1 MLGQWDLLESVM
13 YRLASSLRSSKHF
26 MGVDFEE
33 LESNLLG
40 VDSQVGVAPQISK
53 FEECGSVWDGLL
65 LLDSNIRE
73 VAKTGEIVQDTIVVA
88 VNTINCQI
96 SQSLE
101 QHQKPSTIKTE
112 KMVDE
117 VQMALNGIGEY
128 IWTLGLEQERL
139 PEMVLLGQGN
149 MESAPLEE
157 LNTLKAQMKVLE
169 A

>member
-1 MLGQWDLLESVM
+1 M
-13 YRLASSLRSSKHF
+13 
-26 MGVDFEE
+26 
-33 LESNLLG
+33 
-40 VDSQVGVAPQISK
+40 
-53 FEECGSVWDGLL
+53 WDGLL

-139 PEMVLLGQGN
+139 SEMVLLGQEN
-149 MESAPLEE
+149 MGSAPLEE
-157 LNTLKAQMKVLE
+157 LNTLKSQMKVLE
-169 A
+169 ACIPCTSNGRLGGCYFSQEWMCYCS